1 MKKQKKNKNILH
13 GCFKTI
19 LFISSLLIVILQTKT
34 CRHNFWDLI
43 SGWVLLQQ

>member
-1 MKKQKKNKNILH
+1 MKKQKKKQKYIARMFQNN
-13 GCFKTI
+13 F
-19 LFISSLLIVILQTKT
+19 LLIVILQTKT